1 MVSLWLFGEEK
12 LKDFAKFNWN
22 VPREEPQEIK
32 DQAKY
37 LGRVNPKVITFAFMQ
52 NEE

>member
-1 MVSLWLFGEEK
+1 MFPEKSLRRF
-12 LKDFAKFNWN
+12 
-22 VPREEPQEIK
+22 K